1 MSAIDPNSEM
11 MEALDDAWAKHWAFN
26 YNAVPN
32 RKLFYKFARYLRHE
46 FDDHDI
52 MSEIDTVIS
61 DQFPLFLDY
70 LVGT

>member
-1 MSAIDPNSEM
+1 MKSTNNHC
-11 MEALDDAWAKHWAFN
+11 LKHFGK
-26 YNAVPN
+26 V
-32 RKLFYKFARYLRHE
+32 FYKFARYLRHE

-52 MSEIDTVIS
+52 MSEIDTVVA

>member
-1 MSAIDPNSEM
+1 MSATDYNAEM

-52 MSEIDTVIS
+52 RSEIDTVIA

>member
-26 YNAVPN
+26 YSSTPN

-46 FDDHDI
+46 HHDTI
-52 MSEIDTVIS
+52 
-61 DQFPLFLDY
+61 
-70 LVGT
+70 